1 MTKAFLGML
10 LGALFMYTVEK
21 WKTADFTVSEPL
33 NIAQGI
39 GQKTLLRKN

>member
-10 LGALFMYTVEK
+10 LGALLMYSVEK
-21 WKTADFTVSEPL
+21 WKAADYAASEPL